1 MVIWLI
7 GLSGSGKTKFS
18 TALYNLIKPYVPNL
32 VRIDGDLVR
41 DMFKNDVDHSIEGRE
56 KNAHRISHLTK
67 YLSDQN
73 IHVIA
78 AVLSNFPVWQ
88 KWNRNNIK
96 NYKEIYLKSSMKTLF
111 KRDNK
116 NLYKPALSG
125 KTNNVVGIDIPFQEP
140 KNPDIII
147 ENEIEHNEEK
157 ILNNIINL
165 SFVKNYKEWN

>member
-7 GLSGSGKTKFS
+7 GLSGSGKTTFS

-32 VRIDGDLVR
+32 VRVDGDLVR

-96 NYKEIYLKSSMKTLF
+96 NYKEIYLKSSMETLF

-116 NLYKPALSG
+116 NLYKSALSG
-125 KTNNVVGIDIPFQEP
+125 QTNNVVGIDIPFQEP

-147 ENEIEHNEEK
+147 ENEIEHNKEK